1 MSDQAIQT
9 VEFDIR
15 GQICPSSLLTVLRE
29 VNSRR
34 AELRRGWLR
43 LSFRTD
49 NRDATNTIPATV
61 KNMGYAVSV
70 TKEQGHYLIVIGRDG
85 HG

>member
-1 MSDQAIQT
+1 MSDRPASA

-34 AELRRGWLR
+34 AALRDGSVS

-49 NRDATNTIPATV
+49 NRDAVSTVPATV
-61 KNMGYAVSV
+61 KNMGYPVSV
-70 TKEQGHYLIVIGRDG
+70 TKQQGHYLIAIGSPDRE
-85 HG
+85 

>member
-1 MSDQAIQT
+1 MSDSAVQT

-34 AELRRGWLR
+34 VELRSGWLR
-43 LSFRTD
+43 LSFRTN
-49 NRDATNTIPATV
+49 NRDATNTVPTTV
-61 KNMGYAVSV
+61 RNMGYAVSV
-70 TKEQGHYLIVIGRDG
+70 IKEQGHYLIVIGRDG
-85 HG
+85 SG

>member
-1 MSDQAIQT
+1 MNDQTVQT

-15 GQICPSSLLTVLRE
+15 GQICPSSLLIVLRE

-34 AELRRGWLR
+34 AELRSGGLR

-49 NRDATNTIPATV
+49 NRDATNTVPMTV
-61 KNMGYAVSV
+61 RNMGYSVSV
-70 TKEQGHYLIVIGRDG
+70 TKEQGHYLIVIGRER